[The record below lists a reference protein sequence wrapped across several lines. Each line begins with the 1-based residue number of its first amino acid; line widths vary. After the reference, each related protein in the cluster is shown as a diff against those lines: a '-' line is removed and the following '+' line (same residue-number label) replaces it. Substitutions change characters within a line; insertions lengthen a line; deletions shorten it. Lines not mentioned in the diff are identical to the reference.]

1 MCGGKL
7 HGADCVSQESEDRP
21 GALSFWMANA
31 SELLHFVK
39 HDRQLQGA
47 PHMMEAQDS
56 LAEAVQLAFS
66 HLVDCLQEEL
76 ANAMPAFLEESLRD
90 LDADD
95 GKIRILTTCFTTKL
109 CLFFIV

>member
-1 MCGGKL
+1 
-7 HGADCVSQESEDRP
+7 
-21 GALSFWMANA
+21 MANA

-47 PHMMEAQDS
+47 PHIMEAQDS

-95 GKIRILTTCFTTKL
+95 GTTLKSSFCLPRHKL
-109 CLFFIV
+109 LSFCKPIEMYRGSQLVTSGTHCLSVVYVP

>member
-1 MCGGKL
+1 
-7 HGADCVSQESEDRP
+7 
-21 GALSFWMANA
+21 MANA

-47 PHMMEAQDS
+47 PHMLEAQDS

-95 GKIRILTTCFTTKL
+95 GKIPISY
-109 CLFFIV
+109 FIYFLLYQIVFLPANLQI

>member
-1 MCGGKL
+1 
-7 HGADCVSQESEDRP
+7 
-21 GALSFWMANA
+21 
-31 SELLHFVK
+31 
-39 HDRQLQGA
+39 
-47 PHMMEAQDS
+47 MEAQDS

-95 GKIRILTTCFTTKL
+95 GKIRTLKLLVLLAILFLLYQIVFCQQTYRAITLSIRFFSEALFLKL
-109 CLFFIV
+109 LVKICIVTG